1 LSGSSLRFLG
11 FLASFA
17 SLVFFVLGMAPRDA
31 RAAEPSVS
39 HSVSDADL
47 EWGSCPDFFPADCQI
62 AVLHGDPSQPNVD
75 VFFRVSGNYDLPA
88 HRHTS
93 AERMVLVA
101 GELNVTYDGQPTV
114 NLKAGTYAYGPAALS
129 HSGRCVSDEPCVL
142 FIAFEAPLDATPVS
156 GDPK

>member
-1 LSGSSLRFLG
+1 LSGSSVRLSRSLIIF
-11 FLASFA
+11 AA
-17 SLVFFVLGMAPRDA
+17 SLLFTLGGDWY
-31 RAAEPSVS
+31 AAKAGEPSVS
-39 HSVSDADL
+39 HAVSDTDL
-47 EWGSCPDFFPADCQI
+47 EWGSCPDFFPAGCQI

-75 VFFRVSGNYDLPA
+75 VFFRVPGNYDLPA

-156 GDPK
+156 SDPK

>member
-1 LSGSSLRFLG
+1 LSGSFLRFLG

-17 SLVFFVLGMAPRDA
+17 SVVFFVVGMAPLDA
-31 RAAEPSVS
+31 SASEPSVS
-39 HSVSDADL
+39 HAVSDTDL
-47 EWGSCPDFFPADCQI
+47 EWGSCPDFFPAGCQI

-75 VFFRVSGNYDLPA
+75 VFFRVPGNYDLPA

-114 NLKAGTYAYGPAALS
+114 NLKAGTYAYGPAALP
-129 HSGRCVSDEPCVL
+129 HSGRCVSNEPCVL

-156 GDPK
+156 GAE

>member
-17 SLVFFVLGMAPRDA
+17 LLVFSVLGMAPCDA
-31 RAAEPSVS
+31 GAAEPSVS
-39 HSVSDADL
+39 HAISDTDL
-47 EWGSCPDFFPADCQI
+47 EWGSCPDFFPAGCQI
-62 AVLHGDPSQPNVD
+62 AALHGDPSQPNVD
-75 VFFRVSGNYDLPA
+75 VFFKVPGNYDLPA

-101 GELNVTYDGQPTV
+101 GELDVTYDGQPTA
-114 NLKAGTYAYGPAALS
+114 NLKSGTYAYGPAALS